1 MPVMDGWTAAKA
13 IRALPDPA
21 LSRIPIV
28 ALSANMLES
37 DQQRSRESG
46 IDVHLNKPMDLSLL
60 LQTIEDLTG
69 KQRPE
74 ASSSAT

>member
-1 MPVMDGWTAAKA
+1 MDGWTAAKA

>member
-1 MPVMDGWTAAKA
+1 MCDD
-13 IRALPDPA
+13 RC
-21 LSRIPIV
+21 
-28 ALSANMLES
+28 
-37 DQQRSRESG
+37 G